1 MKQKTM
7 IAGVAMLIGLSWG
20 TAMAGDAKAYEA
32 ACAAAEEARKVSAE
46 LKYEWNTIAPLIDK
60 AKEAAEDGEFDK
72 AAKLCEEAR
81 LHGEAAIAQAK
92 DQAQAWKA
100 AVVR

>member
-1 MKQKTM
+1 MKQKIK
-7 IAGVAMLIGLSWG
+7 IAGAAMLIGLSWG
-20 TAMAGDAKAYEA
+20 TSMAGDAKAYEA
-32 ACAAAEEARKVSAE
+32 ACAAAEEARKASAE

-60 AKEAAEDGEFDK
+60 AKGAAEEGEFDK

-81 LHGEAAIAQAK
+81 LQSEAAIEQAK
-92 DQAQAWKA
+92 TQAERWKA